1 MGRACGTYG
10 GQEKNIQDFGGK
22 TGGKRSLVRPK
33 RRWEFNL
40 FVSVF
45 KWGQSFGYEFLF
57 VDHLNF
63 CAGFTKTV
71 NII

>member
-1 MGRACGTYG
+1 MARMEDRRRTYRILV
-10 GQEKNIQDFGGK
+10 EK

-63 CAGFTKTV
+63 CAGFTKTF